1 LGTSVRVVRS
11 LFLLLLI
18 LGFGPQAHAQLPTE
32 PAPLLLPQFG
42 KLDPL
47 LQQAVWSP
55 TGRSRVIV
63 RANAAE
69 SLGAV
74 AALVRAVGG
83 TLGRELPILD
93 AQVANVPNLSLLFL
107 TSSSLVKRIAMDR
120 PVVRTMERTGATIG
134 STLARQELGYDGTG
148 VTVAVVDS
156 GVTSWHDDLTGT
168 MVSQRV
174 DRFVDFVNGH
184 QAPYDDYGHGTHVA
198 GIIGGNG
205 FDSNGARAGIAPG
218 VGLAVLKVLDA
229 AGRGRI
235 SDVIA
240 AFDYVLANQQVLPVR
255 VINVSLGAGVFESY
269 NSDFLTLAAKRA
281 VDAGIVVVVAAGNNG
296 RHNGTSQYGGVTAP
310 GNAPWVLT
318 VGAASHGGTVD
329 RTDDT
334 VAGFSS
340 RGPTLVDRAAKPD
353 LVAPGV
359 GIESLSDPNSSMY
372 ASRSP
377 YLLDGTVP
385 TSYLPYLS
393 LSGTSQATP
402 VVSGTVALMLQAAPA
417 LTPNLVKAILQ
428 YTSQAYAGYDALTQ
442 GAGFLNAHGAIELA
456 RFFAAPSASPYP
468 SRSEW
473 SHQLIW
479 GNHRVS
485 GGRVTP
491 NASAW
496 SSGVTWGRPSTPAGD
511 SIAWGV
517 VWSSLGGLGG
527 AWTTWGAECLD
538 AGCNAVVW
546 GGGKSDN
553 VVWGSMCG
561 GADCPQGTPVGATSN
576 GNTFVEANTVVWGTD
591 DADTVVWGTDG
602 TDTVVWGTDGAD
614 TVVWGTDGADTVVW
628 GTDGTDTVVWGTDC
642 QEPSCLP

>member
-1 LGTSVRVVRS
+1 MSPAGHSRVV
-11 LFLLLLI
+11 
-18 LGFGPQAHAQLPTE
+18 
-32 PAPLLLPQFG
+32 
-42 KLDPL
+42 
-47 LQQAVWSP
+47 
-55 TGRSRVIV
+55 V
-63 RANAAE
+63 RANDAA

-74 AALVRAVGG
+74 AALVRALGG
-83 TLGRELPILD
+83 TLGRQLPILD
-93 AQVANVPNLSLLFL
+93 AQVANVPNLSLLLL

-120 PVVRTMERTGATIG
+120 PTFRTMERTGATIG
-134 STLARQELGYDGTG
+134 STLARQEFGYDGTG
-148 VTVAVVDS
+148 VTVAVIDS

-168 MVSQRV
+168 TGGSQRV
-174 DRFVDFVNGH
+174 DRFVDFVNGYP
-184 QAPYDDYGHGTHVA
+184 APYDDYGHGTHVA
-198 GIIGGNG
+198 GIIAGNG

-218 VGLAVLKVLDA
+218 VRLAVLKVLDG
-229 AGRGRI
+229 AGQGRM

-240 AFDYVLANQQVLPVR
+240 AFDYVIANQQAFPVR
-255 VINVSLGAGVFESY
+255 VINVSLGAGVYESY
-269 NSDFLTLAAKRA
+269 NADLLTLAAKRA
-281 VDAGIVVVVAAGNNG
+281 VDAGIVVVAAAGNNG
-296 RHNGTSQYGGVTAP
+296 RRNGTAAYSGVTAP

-340 RGPTLVDRAAKPD
+340 RGPTRVDRAAKPD

-372 ASRSP
+372 GSRSP

-385 TSYLPYLS
+385 TAYLPYLS

-428 YTSQAYAGYDALTQ
+428 YTAQAYAGYDALTQ

-491 NASAW
+491 DANAW

-517 VWSSLGGLGG
+517 VWSSVGAG
-527 AWTTWGAECLD
+527 AWTRWGAECLD
-538 AGCNAVVW
+538 PDCTAVVW
-546 GGGKSDN
+546 DGGQSDN

-561 GADCPQGTPVGATSN
+561 GADCPPGTPVGGTSDRDVGAT
-576 GNTFVEANTVVWGTD
+576 TVVWGTD
-591 DADTVVWGTDG
+591 DADTVVWGTND
-602 TDTVVWGTDGAD
+602 AD
-614 TVVWGTDGADTVVW
+614 TVVWGTNDRDTVVW
-628 GTDGTDTVVWGTDC
+628 GTTCT
-642 QEPSCLP
+642 EPSCAP